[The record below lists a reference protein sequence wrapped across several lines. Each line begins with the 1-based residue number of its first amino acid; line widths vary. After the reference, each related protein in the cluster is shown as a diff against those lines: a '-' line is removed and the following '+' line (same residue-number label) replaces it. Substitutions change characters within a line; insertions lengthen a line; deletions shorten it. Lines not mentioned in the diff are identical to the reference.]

1 MKSQDLP
8 SSETPTPIQRNLTR
22 ATARIRKSAGAGSAG
37 PLPMAAFLALHR
49 NHSEQMFLTTFR
61 GPFLVCHS
69 GQKEPWLIDLGA
81 FKRVVFR
88 PLIIGRDLNC
98 HIVFK
103 NDEVSRQHASFE
115 IVNGRWAVRDL
126 GASNGTF
133 IDKARI
139 PAKQHR
145 PLVDHSLLHFGRVNQ
160 AQFLSAKAFFKK
172 FIADDSAK
180 ATPAPKGDPRAYL
193 AYHSQNKIGSVNLD
207 TFARR
212 CAGVTLQEFIELFPH
227 PVIMRLQG
235 NLSGSFKLASKLSSE
250 TNKFYV
256 RTRANEF
263 KKAVFWIL
271 HTEFREKPFRL
282 GRNPS
287 NNELIVEE
295 PDVSRHHSEIR
306 FENDRWAVYDLQSSA
321 GTKVNGHP
329 LESKRELLDE
339 AIIVLGDACMLQFV
353 NPTSFYLF
361 LETYY
366 RSMGE

>member
-8 SSETPTPIQRNLTR
+8 QQSPTPIQRNLTR
-22 ATARIRKSAGAGSAG
+22 ATARIRRSAGAGSAG

-49 NHSEQMFLTTFR
+49 NHSEAMFLSAFR

-69 GQKEPWLIDLGA
+69 GEKEPWLIDLGA

-139 PAKQHR
+139 PPKQHR
-145 PLVDHSLLHFGRVNQ
+145 PLIDHSVLHFGRVNQ
-160 AQFLSAKAFFKK
+160 AQFLSSKAFFAK
-172 FIADDSAK
+172 FLGDDKNNA
-180 ATPAPKGDPRAYL
+180 APAPKGDPRAYL
-193 AYHSQNKIGSVNLD
+193 SYHSQNKTGSVNLD

-212 CAGVTLQEFIELFPH
+212 CAGVPLQEFMDLFPH

-271 HTEFREKPFRL
+271 HDEFRKKPFRL
-282 GRNPS
+282 GRNPMD
-287 NNELIVEE
+287 NELCVEE
-295 PDVSRHHSEIR
+295 PDVSRHHAEIR
-306 FENDRWAVYDLQSSA
+306 FENDRWAIHDLQSSA
-321 GTKVNGHP
+321 GTKVNGRP
-329 LESKRELLDE
+329 LEAKEELLDE
-339 AIIVLGDACMLQFV
+339 AIIVLGEACMLQFV
-353 NPTSFYLF
+353 NPTSFYFF
-361 LETYY
+361 LETYA
-366 RSMGE
+366 RSMS